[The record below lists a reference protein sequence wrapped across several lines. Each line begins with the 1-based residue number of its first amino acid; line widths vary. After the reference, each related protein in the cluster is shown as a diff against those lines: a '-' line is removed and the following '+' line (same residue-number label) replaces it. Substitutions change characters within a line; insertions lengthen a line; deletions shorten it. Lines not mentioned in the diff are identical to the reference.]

1 VSTRKRRWSSEFK
14 EAAVARMGAAETI
27 GGLAA
32 ELGICREL
40 LFKWRRALGSGGTA
54 ALRAPGR
61 SLKPTPPLEIAAAA
75 VAVPLDLATAH
86 RRIEELERKIGQQQ
100 LDLDFFRAA
109 LRRVREQQPMKGV
122 PGGTTS
128 TR

>member
-1 VSTRKRRWSSEFK
+1 
-14 EAAVARMGAAETI
+14 MGSVETI
-27 GGLAA
+27 YGLAA
-32 ELGICREL
+32 ELGVCREL
-40 LFKWRRALGSGGTA
+40 LFKWRRTYEAGGSA
-54 ALRAPGR
+54 ALRAAGR
-61 SLKPTPPLEIAAAA
+61 SPATSPPRETTPPPAVIPEGLAAAQ
-75 VAVPLDLATAH
+75 

-109 LRRVREQQPMKGV
+109 LRRVGEQRPKKGA

>member
-14 EAAVARMGAAETI
+14 EAAVARMEAAETI
-27 GGLAA
+27 GGLAT

-40 LFKWRRALGSGGTA
+40 LFKWRRVLEAGGTS

-61 SLKPTPPLEIAAAA
+61 SPKVTPSAVIAA
-75 VAVPLDLATAH
+75 VAVMDPVDLAAAQ

-122 PGGTTS
+122 SGGTTS